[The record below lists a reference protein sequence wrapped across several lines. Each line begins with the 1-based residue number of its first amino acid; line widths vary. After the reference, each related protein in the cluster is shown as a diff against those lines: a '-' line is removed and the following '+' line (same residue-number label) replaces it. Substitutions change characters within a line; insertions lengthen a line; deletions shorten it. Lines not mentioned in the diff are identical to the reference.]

1 MPGGSADALC
11 PFTTSVIVASN
22 MVYLLD
28 PASGSPPPFFNASTN
43 KVHSIIPRKLSFS
56 KQKMFLT
63 AAETDRHMIVFEENS
78 RTPVGRLNTLSEVVS
93 IDYYHSST
101 PIAKSTAL
109 STLSERLWEPREIL
123 AVVNKDGV
131 LELFAEPFDFE
142 TPGPDLDNTKAKFK
156 NTTRRC
162 VAQIKINRNVNESTL
177 FPLINASFRENSI
190 VLAWVEG
197 ATNVVFDILQWR
209 DESNG
214 QLLFKGETMFAKGG
228 AAKAVGA
235 TGTNGVKDMELTQP
249 DESHA
254 VVTNGSGPE
263 DVVMTDLQP
272 EVIDISSA
280 EEESEDSE
288 DDVLAGRQQDS
299 STTTPAD
306 GGENELEMDGDEVGV
321 KAAEGRLQDEEQQVP
336 GSEAP
341 SFGELLRANSQN
353 VVDVRPPSEDP
364 DLQSLV
370 PPTEDKNMQQP
381 PSGLSLGTV
390 LTQSLRTNDK
400 NLLETC
406 FHVKDLSTIRATI
419 QRLDSHFASDLL
431 QRLAERLHSR
441 PGRAGSLMVWV
452 QWTLIAHGGYLASQ
466 PEVMRKLSSL
476 HRVVKERAASLQS
489 LLSLKGKLDML
500 EAQMNLRR
508 TQQSKFHSDE
518 NEDEDAV
525 IYVEGEEDSDS
536 TDNSAS
542 TDAEGEVDVAD
553 PLVRE
558 KAISRSGSKP
568 KGANLGSDNGDSGAD
583 MPVTNGHLTDSEQ
596 DNGSEEDEDE
606 EDEDEGMFDE
616 EASSTDQD
624 SGGEEVE
631 DEVDYDDHDTE
642 VDSSDTDM
650 SPPPERRAKRLVL
663 DSGR

>member
-11 PFTTSVIVASN
+11 PFTTSLIVASN

-28 PASGSPPPFFNASTN
+28 PTSGSPPRSFNASTN
-43 KVHSIIPRKLSFS
+43 KVHSIIPRRLSFS
-56 KQKMFLT
+56 KQKTFLT

-78 RTPVGRLNTLSEVVS
+78 RAPVGRLNTLSEVVS
-93 IDYYHSST
+93 IDYHHSST
-101 PIAKSTAL
+101 PIAKSTAA
-109 STLSERLWEPREIL
+109 STLSERLLEPREVL

-142 TPGPDLDNTKAKFK
+142 DPGPNLDNTKAKLK

-162 VAQIKINRNVNESTL
+162 VAHIQISRNDDESTH

-197 ATNVVFDILQWR
+197 ATNVVFEILRWR

-214 QLLFKGETMFAKGG
+214 QLLFKGETMLAKGG
-228 AAKAVGA
+228 AAKALGV
-235 TGTNGVKDMELTQP
+235 TGMNGVKDMELTQP
-249 DESHA
+249 NESHA
-254 VVTNGSGPE
+254 VIRHGSGPE

-288 DDVLAGRQQDS
+288 EDVLAGRQQDS

-306 GGENELEMDGDEVGV
+306 GDEKELDMDGDEVRV
-321 KAAEGRLQDEEQQVP
+321 KAADGRLQNEEQQTP
-336 GSEAP
+336 ASEAP
-341 SFGELLRANSQN
+341 SFGELLRATSQN
-353 VVDVRPPSEDP
+353 VVDVRPPLEDS

-370 PPTEDKNMQQP
+370 PPTEDKKVQQP

-400 NLLETC
+400 TLLETC

-466 PEVMRKLSSL
+466 PEVMRKVSDL

-508 TQQSKFHSDE
+508 MQQSRFHGEE

-536 TDNSAS
+536 SDDSAS

-553 PLVRE
+553 PLVPE
-558 KAISRSGSKP
+558 EAISRSGSKT
-568 KGANLGSDNGDSGAD
+568 KGANSGSGNADSGAD
-583 MPVTNGHLTDSEQ
+583 MPVTNGHLTDSDQ
-596 DNGSEEDEDE
+596 DNGSDDDEDE
-606 EDEDEGMFDE
+606 EDEDEGMSDE
-616 EASSTDQD
+616 EALSTDQD
-624 SGGEEVE
+624 SGGDEVE
-631 DEVDYDDHDTE
+631 DEVNYDDRDTE
-642 VDSSDTDM
+642 VDSSDADL
-650 SPPPERRAKRLVL
+650 SSSPERPAKRLVL